1 MKTFPET
8 LQELLKEY
16 GNFLSECG
24 AYFFDFECETGPRS
38 WVMPQLEKMI
48 RRCTRCPL
56 GQQRK
61 KAVPGEGNYQAELM
75 FVGEAPGAEEDAQGR
90 PFVGR
95 AGQLLTRI
103 IEAMTFKREE
113 VYITNVVK
121 CRPEGNRTPHPNE
134 VEACSPYL
142 VAQIKVIKPKVI
154 VALGKVAADFF
165 IPGNLNMAE
174 LRGNLFAY
182 ENIPVM
188 PTYHP
193 AFVLRNEWRKE
204 IKRQVWQDMQKVMAL
219 LGRR

>member
-1 MKTFPET
+1 MKTLPT
-8 LQELLKEY
+8 SLQERLKEY

-24 AYFFDFECETGPRS
+24 VSFFDLKCETGPRS

-48 RRCTRCPL
+48 RSCSRCPL

-61 KAVPGEGNYQAELM
+61 QAVPGEGNWQAELM

-121 CRPEGNRTPHPNE
+121 CRPEGNRTPHSEE
-134 VEACSPYL
+134 VELCSPFL
-142 VAQIKVIKPKVI
+142 VAQIKTINPRVI

-165 IPGNLNMAE
+165 IPGNLSLAE
-174 LRGNLFAY
+174 LRGNFFRY
-182 ENIPVM
+182 EDIPVM

-193 AFVLRNEWRKE
+193 AFILRNEWRKE